1 MSTHLQLKESNDSL
15 NSIME
20 RSKHLEKDIDNN
32 ITTLEKKL
40 KDKIRNI
47 QIKNKQR
54 EMNVSSKIHTTEV
67 KMINEKRQLMTLDR
81 SIKQK
86 NVIINRCL
94 QYGSP
99 DNWPSDNNTNDF
111 LEKMKRRQIM
121 AGLLK
126 SNKEN
131 KWSYK

>member
-1 MSTHLQLKESNDSL
+1 MSSYSQYNLKQNNDSL
-15 NSIME
+15 KIINQNVIE
-20 RSKHLEKDIDNN
+20 LEKDIDNN

-121 AGLLK
+121 TGK
-126 SNKEN
+126 KRYHGSNRK
-131 KWSYK
+131 